1 MTILPTFPTG
11 ALKSNFDM
19 QPAIEIKNIK
29 KYYKYGVRGL
39 LVKALDGVSF
49 DVGEGEVFGLV
60 GPNGAGKST
69 TIKILLGLLRANS
82 GECRIF
88 GKPVSNDTKRL
99 VGYLPENPKITTASG
114 KAVQCY
120 VSGTEGAVHSCY
132 FLMPDEDV
140 TISVSFTIEDAP
152 FDDVTTAD
160 WFCDEV
166 LTACKAGIMSGTGE
180 RTFSPNAATD
190 RGMLVTMLWRMA
202 GSPEP
207 ASAAAFID
215 VAEGEYYAKA
225 VGWAS
230 ENGIVE
236 GYEDGTF
243 RPASPITREQFAAI
257 LYRYAKHS
265 GADVSKTA
273 ELTKFSDA
281 GSVGSWAI
289 EAMKWAVASGII
301 GGAEGN
307 LISPQGNATRAQT
320 AVMLVR
326 YSGLN

>member
-1 MTILPTFPTG
+1 MKKRVFCLLLAAALLCSG
-11 ALKSNFDM
+11 ALAAGQEKHS
-19 QPAIEIKNIK
+19 
-29 KYYKYGVRGL
+29 
-39 LVKALDGVSF
+39 VKAICDSRFGSVSVDSAEAAVEDNIYF
-49 DVGEGEVFGLV
+49 HVTVK
-60 GPNGAGKST
+60 A
-69 TIKILLGLLRANS
+69 
-82 GECRIF
+82 
-88 GKPVSNDTKRL
+88 
-99 VGYLPENPKITTASG
+99 GYLPENPKITTASG

-120 VSGTEGAVHSCY
+120 VSGTEGAVHSYY

-180 RTFSPNAATD
+180 RTFSPNTATD

-202 GSPEP
+202 GSPEL

-289 EAMKWAVASGII
+289 EAMKWAVARGII